1 MGQGFG
7 HLQGAREVDYRGTR
21 FALGRTSDAYAIWD
35 LAGGPPVR
43 TFPLTDEAWPDAWL
57 TYQAWEAGTASPT
70 TGEAPPLAQ
79 QAQQPTGPI
88 MDHPGARHGLG
99 RAEGGYF
106 IWDLEARM
114 AVESFPETPEGWRDA
129 WLRFQ
134 ELERPYTYVPPRLW
148 EKGRPI
154 PIRAMRAGQ
163 IVGGTFKLYFMHFWL
178 LVGLSAVI
186 ILPVFALTGAATVA
200 LLETIRVPTG
210 VGTIE
215 TVEAPLWINLVTW
228 LLGSVGGSL
237 LIASLVTAIAQSAV
251 GRRPTFGLALRD
263 GSRLFLAVL
272 WVTVLLFLAILVL
285 LIPAILAGVAVA
297 LNPTSVGLGLLY
309 LLVLLASFVPIYFV
323 VIRFLFAASIV
334 VVERHR
340 GVAALRR
347 SWELVRGLGWKV
359 FGNFL
364 LISLVAAGIIFGIL
378 LIGGTVLSVALFASA
393 SSGFDTGTATAFF
406 IAFFSLYSL
415 GFVLW
420 IPFLMAGIVLQ
431 YFDARVR
438 KEGFSEQVLAL
449 ELAPSQGGSRPSPP
463 PPLPPSA

>member
-7 HLQGAREVDYRGTR
+7 HLQGAREVDYRGAR

-57 TYQAWEAGTASPT
+57 TYQAWEAGTPSPT

-79 QAQQPTGPI
+79 QAQQPAGAI
-88 MDHPGARHGLG
+88 LDYPGARHGLG
-99 RAEGGYF
+99 RAEGRYF
-106 IWDLEARM
+106 IWDLEAR
-114 AVESFPETPEGWRDA
+114 AALESFPETPEGWRDA

-134 ELERPYTYVPPRLW
+134 ELERPYAYVPPRLW

-163 IVGGTFKLYFMHFWL
+163 IVGGTFRLYFMHFWL

-186 ILPVFALTGAATVA
+186 ILPIFALTGAVTVA
-200 LLETIRVPTG
+200 LLETVRVPTG
-210 VGTIE
+210 FGTIE
-215 TVEAPLWINLVTW
+215 TVEAPLWINLVGW

-237 LIASLVTAIAQSAV
+237 LIASLVTVIAQAAA
-251 GRRPTFGLALRD
+251 GRRPNFGLALRE
-263 GSRLFLAVL
+263 GFRRLMAIL

-285 LIPAILAGVAVA
+285 LIPAIAAGIAVA
-297 LNPTSVGLGLLY
+297 LNPTSVGLGILY

-334 VVERHR
+334 VVEQHR

-364 LISLVAAGIIFGIL
+364 LISLVAGGIIFGIV
-378 LIGGTVLSVALFASA
+378 LIGGIVLSVALFASA
-393 SSGFDTGTATAFF
+393 SSASSAFDTGTATAFF
-406 IAFFSLYSL
+406 IGFFSLYAL
-415 GFVLW
+415 AFVLW
-420 IPFLMAGIVLQ
+420 TPFLTTGIVLQ

-438 KEGFSEQVLAL
+438 KENFSEQVLAR
-449 ELAPSQGGSRPSPP
+449 EVGQVGGAPTPP
-463 PPLPPSA
+463 

>member
-7 HLQGAREVDYRGTR
+7 HLQGAREVDYQGTR

-200 LLETIRVPTG
+200 LLETVRVPTG

-285 LIPAILAGVAVA
+285 LIP
-297 LNPTSVGLGLLY
+297 
-309 LLVLLASFVPIYFV
+309 
-323 VIRFLFAASIV
+323 ASIV

-415 GFVLW
+415 AFVLW

-449 ELAPSQGGSRPSPP
+449 ELAPSPGSSRPSPP

>member
-7 HLQGAREVDYRGTR
+7 HLQGAREVDYRGGR

-57 TYQAWEAGTASPT
+57 TYQAWEAGTPSPT

-79 QAQQPTGPI
+79 QAQQPAGAV
-88 MDHPGARHGLG
+88 MDYPGARHGLG
-99 RAEGGYF
+99 RAEGRYL
-106 IWDLEARM
+106 IWDLEARA
-114 AVESFPETPEGWRDA
+114 AVESFPETPEGWGSA

-134 ELERPYTYVPPRLW
+134 ELERPYAYVPPRQW

-163 IVGGTFKLYFMHFWL
+163 IVGGTFRFYFMRFWL

-186 ILPVFALTGAATVA
+186 ILPVFALTGATTVA
-200 LLETIRVPTG
+200 LLETVRVPTG
-210 VGTIE
+210 LGTIE
-215 TVEAPLWINLVTW
+215 TVEAPLWINLVGW

-237 LIASLVTAIAQSAV
+237 LIASLVTVIAQAAA
-251 GRRPTFGLALRD
+251 GRHPTFGGSLRE
-263 GSRLFLAVL
+263 GFRLLLPIL
-272 WVTVLLFLAILVL
+272 WVTFLLFLAILVL

-323 VIRFLFAASIV
+323 VVRFLFAASIV
-334 VVERHR
+334 VVERRR
-340 GVAALRR
+340 GVASLRR

-359 FGNFL
+359 LGNFL
-364 LISLVAAGIIFGIL
+364 LISLVAGGIIFGIL
-378 LIGGTVLSVALFASA
+378 LIGGIVLSVALFSA
-393 SSGFDTGTATAFF
+393 SSSGSFDAGTATAFF
-406 IAFFSLYSL
+406 IAFFSLYAVI
-415 GFVLW
+415 FVLW
-420 IPFLMAGIVLQ
+420 VPFLMAGIVLQ

-438 KEGFSEQVLAL
+438 KEGFNEGVLAR
-449 ELAPSQGGSRPSPP
+449 ELGQVPGAPTPP
-463 PPLPPSA
+463 